1 MALHSF
7 AFGINGV
14 IVTNLYI
21 QKACRVNLNYSS
33 TVCDN
38 IVHYEEEQNK
48 VQVVVS
54 TLELYNT
61 YLSSIPVIFTSMLL
75 ASWSDNNGRKP
86 IMILPC
92 IGGLLCQ
99 VVYILNVYFSSARA
113 EYLLFNN
120 LYSLFGGYTTQLLAM
135 YSFLAETTSQSS
147 RTSRIA
153 LLHVLSSI
161 GYTLGNF
168 LSPYVYRG
176 WGFYGTFCTTIT
188 FSSISVFFIV
198 VFIKEPERGASE
210 TESEARRSLAGVL
223 VEAVRSVL
231 KKRPGKRRRII
242 VLLLSIML
250 LLVASISG
258 GWGGY
263 LFTRKM
269 FHWDEMIYTEVGT
282 VMTILST
289 ACDLFLLPLLSYT
302 LQIPDHIIGLVAT
315 LSSFSHLVVT
325 ALANTGVSYIFARC
339 LGLLGGQS
347 SMVIRSLLSKLV
359 SKSDLGKV
367 YSMLG
372 CLENIIPLIFSP
384 ILTFTY
390 NHTLNTFPGAVYAVS
405 ASITGIA
412 VILFLYICLL
422 LETHQADI
430 LQLENSEEEL

>member
-1 MALHSF
+1 
-7 AFGINGV
+7 
-14 IVTNLYI
+14 
-21 QKACRVNLNYSS
+21 VN
-33 TVCDN
+33 
-38 IVHYEEEQNK
+38 YEKEQSK

-61 YLSSIPVIFTSMLL
+61 YLSSIPVIFTSMFL

-92 IGGLLCQ
+92 IGGLLSQ
-99 VVYILNVYFSSARA
+99 TVYILNVYFSSVRA

-120 LYSLFGGYTTQLLAM
+120 LYSLFGGYTTQLLAV

-153 LLHVLSSI
+153 LMHVLSSI
-161 GYTLGNF
+161 GYTSGNF
-168 LSPYVYRG
+168 LSPYVYRS
-176 WGFYGTFCTTIT
+176 WGFYETFCTTIT
-188 FSSISVFFIV
+188 ISSISVLFIM
-198 VFIKEPERGASE
+198 VFIKEPERSVTE
-210 TESEARRSLAGVL
+210 TTREARRSLAVL
-223 VEAVRSVL
+223 MGEAARSVL
-231 KKRPGKRRRII
+231 KKRSGKRRRII
-242 VLLLSIML
+242 ILLLSIML

-302 LQIPDHIIGLVAT
+302 LHIPDHIIGLMAT

-359 SKSDLGKV
+359 TKSDLGKV

-405 ASITGIA
+405 ASITGFA
-412 VILFLYICLL
+412 VLFFLYISIL
-422 LETHQADI
+422 LETDQNDI
-430 LQLENSEEEL
+430 LQLDNSQEEL